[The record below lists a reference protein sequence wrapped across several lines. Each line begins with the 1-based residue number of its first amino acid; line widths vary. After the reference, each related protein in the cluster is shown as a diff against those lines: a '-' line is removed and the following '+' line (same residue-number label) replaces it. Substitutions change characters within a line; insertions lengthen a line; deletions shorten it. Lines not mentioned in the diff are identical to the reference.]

1 MTLRVYGR
9 VVSPQV
15 LTDEDLA
22 QMPSPE
28 EAVDG
33 VVGSAVAARHVLA
46 RAEPDSEATH
56 CTVIATGGSYRAS
69 IPLADL
75 EAGGWLSYAVDG
87 GPLPAAVG
95 GPYRL
100 IVAGGATLCWN
111 VKEVAEL
118 KLTAGR
124 EPDDVPAEPTH

>member
-9 VVSPQV
+9 VARPLV

-22 QMPSPE
+22 LMPAPG

-33 VVGSAVAARHVLA
+33 VVGSAVAMRDVLGP
-46 RAEPDSEATH
+46 AEPDPEATH
-56 CTVIATGGSYRAS
+56 CTVIAAGGSYRAS

-75 EAGGWLSYAVDG
+75 QAGGWLSYAVDG
-87 GPLPAAVG
+87 GPLPPEAG

-111 VKEVAEL
+111 VKQVAEL
-118 KLTAGR
+118 KLTAGT

>member
-9 VVSPQV
+9 VARPLV

-22 QMPSPE
+22 LMPAPE

-33 VVGSAVAARHVLA
+33 VVGSAVAVRHVLA
-46 RAEPDSEATH
+46 PAEPDPEATH
-56 CTVIATGGSYRAS
+56 CTVIAAGGSYRAS

-75 EAGGWLSYAVDG
+75 EAGGWLSYATDG
-87 GPLPAAVG
+87 GPLPPEAG

-111 VKEVAEL
+111 VKQVAEL
-118 KLTAGR
+118 KLTAGS